1 MNIGK
6 CWALRY
12 ISLGKLVPPSLPPP
26 GGGWQVLVSVLI
38 NYSDSLS
45 VLNVSTL
52 LPAGMLLY
60 NTSKVMP
67 LSMLQ

>member
-1 MNIGK
+1 MLLK
-6 CWALRY
+6 
-12 ISLGKLVPPSLPPP
+12 
-26 GGGWQVLVSVLI
+26 VLI

-67 LSMLQ
+67 FVNAAVNEAL

>member
-1 MNIGK
+1 MLLK
-6 CWALRY
+6 
-12 ISLGKLVPPSLPPP
+12 
-26 GGGWQVLVSVLI
+26 VLV
-38 NYSDSLS
+38 NYSYSLS

-67 LSMLQ
+67 LPFVNAAVNEAL